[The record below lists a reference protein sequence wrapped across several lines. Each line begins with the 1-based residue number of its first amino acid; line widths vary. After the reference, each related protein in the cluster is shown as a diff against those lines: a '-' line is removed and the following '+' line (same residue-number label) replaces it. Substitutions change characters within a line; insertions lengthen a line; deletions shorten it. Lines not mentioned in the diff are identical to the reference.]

1 MEEEERVTGSID
13 ELLRQIEVDEAQ
25 DQATV
30 QTKMPINTYAKA
42 RGIAPQKVH
51 YHIRARHIQKETC
64 ACGRFVI
71 DIAAADEV
79 LGFNK
84 GKGTELEAKYAEDEE
99 GEVENAEEGMDAG

>member
-1 MEEEERVTGSID
+1 MEEEPRVVVGSID
-13 ELLRQIEVDEAQ
+13 DFLKQVEVDEAV

-51 YHIRARHIQKETC
+51 YHIRARHLKKELC

-71 DIAAADEV
+71 DIAEADEA
-79 LGFNK
+79 LGF
-84 GKGTELEAKYAEDEE
+84 KGTGTVWENKYAEDE
-99 GEVENAEEGMDAG
+99 GAEDAEDETEE